1 MVSFRNITNSKHNW
15 IKKLRCILHDLNTM
29 AKWILKSDNFYVMK
43 TIADDKKLVNYF
55 TESFYYKEFLEDF
68 RKKNNINHGKFKFF
82 IFF

>member
-1 MVSFRNITNSKHNW
+1 
-15 IKKLRCILHDLNTM
+15 M